1 MQPAPR
7 ARAVAA
13 APVDALLARADELAR
28 RWAIALILSL
38 PLERIGEFPLESFAR
53 QAPLLCAH
61 VVRALQSDVELERI
75 APGTNGGGE
84 PSPARRLAEV
94 TGVRDGRA
102 AVEAVEA
109 LRGVVWEALLEELRW
124 HGFDQ
129 SPAREVADLADRLAY
144 VCSSALVSSLLA
156 RAPVGERVIAVHL
169 TREQAAAGQAT
180 REPDAAARAT
190 HARAAGE
197 VAQAD
202 REPSVERSQRSPL
215 GEGVV
220 IVDEGHGPAR
230 RWSHARGDRERAKD
244 AAEPA
249 PAHTLLAHAGARRGR
264 ARARPW
270 DTPLEDGPAGPAHEP
285 A

>member
-53 QAPLLCAH
+53 QAP
-61 VVRALQSDVELERI
+61 
-75 APGTNGGGE
+75 
-84 PSPARRLAEV
+84 
-94 TGVRDGRA
+94 
-102 AVEAVEA
+102 
-109 LRGVVWEALLEELRW
+109 
-124 HGFDQ
+124 
-129 SPAREVADLADRLAY
+129 
-144 VCSSALVSSLLA
+144 
-156 RAPVGERVIAVHL
+156 
-169 TREQAAAGQAT
+169 

-202 REPSVERSQRSPL
+202 REPSVECSQRSPL
-215 GEGVV
+215 GDGVV
-220 IVDEGHGPAR
+220 IVDEGYGPAR
-230 RWSHARGDRERAKD
+230 PWSHARGDRERAKD

-249 PAHTLLAHAGARRGR
+249 PAPTVLARAGARRGR
-264 ARARPW
+264 ARGRPW